1 MYIYKSSLIY
11 KFTCQADRKYVTI
24 RPPRI
29 NVKMEAK
36 MNDFK
41 IGTLIRGWRQKRN
54 LIQKELAGAV
64 GMNTAQLWSIENDR
78 NSPSIRTV
86 ARIADALHITLPE
99 LLSPPLE
106 DGLPSPPVTQPQNF
120 KVLHVNRTDLVQI
133 LRTDSSHN
141 LDQASIARLGQKL
154 TLAVDLENQ
163 HQVEVPTDL
172 PLAFPFSH
180 SESGAAQLARAVRS
194 HLDVGSAIIH
204 DVRILFETHGVRI
217 LEAPLPG
224 SMEAATFYNPVRRNF
239 TVFLSPSL
247 DNKSCHRDF
256 IFLSEVGR
264 AFLFADNNHST
275 YRETDRSRRF
285 AHHFAAAFLQ
295 PEQAVRT
302 AVYSLR
308 VQPNNWSYELLLRL
322 KNRFGVSAEA
332 LNIRLKELGLISHKK
347 YAIFAKS
354 INDYYTAHNYDE
366 PQPAKLPQNRMGDLL
381 ALSKR

>member
-1 MYIYKSSLIY
+1 
-11 KFTCQADRKYVTI
+11 
-24 RPPRI
+24 
-29 NVKMEAK
+29 
-36 MNDFK
+36 MNEIK
-41 IGTLIRGWRQKRN
+41 IGALIRSWRQKRN

-78 NSPSIRTV
+78 NSPSLRTV
-86 ARIADALHITLPE
+86 ARIATTLNLSLSE
-99 LLSPPLE
+99 LLSPPAE
-106 DGLPSPPVTQPQNF
+106 DGLPLPHATPPQHFNV
-120 KVLHVNRTDLVQI
+120 
-133 LRTDSSHN
+133 
-141 LDQASIARLGQKL
+141 
-154 TLAVDLENQ
+154 VDLGNASLVRIMRIKDTDIPFDQTSLKRLEKELNKALKLESR
-163 HQVEVPTDL
+163 HQTEVATDL
-172 PLAFPFSH
+172 PLSFPFTH
-180 SESGAAQLARAVRS
+180 TESGAEQLARAVRS

-332 LNIRLKELGLISHKK
+332 FNIRLKELGLISHKK